1 MDRTDRTDSERDTA
15 AETRHLIGR
24 SRVRGMQNAEHDV
37 PRTCLMGSWLCYN
50 RTMQCI
56 IKNPIIMF
64 DFDGVVA
71 DSLEVYFDEFTKAC
85 HELGFHRLNSREAFL
100 RLFEGNVIRQLFW
113 AGFPM
118 YRIRRLLRTFAPR
131 IAEAQ
136 RRVSPFAEMPEV
148 VRDLAAVYPVYVITS
163 NATDTILDFLLRHN
177 ICGIRDV
184 LGSDK
189 ERSKVKK
196 IRSIMRRHPGLT
208 PCYIGDTKGDIREA
222 RHAGAVPIAVAW
234 GWHTVAKLLEGKPEV
249 VVDTPQSLRKIFL
262 RE

>member
-1 MDRTDRTDSERDTA
+1 MTNYKGQTTVQS
-15 AETRHLIGR
+15 G
-24 SRVRGMQNAEHDV
+24 
-37 PRTCLMGSWLCYN
+37 LCYN
-50 RTMQCI
+50 RAMQCV

-71 DSLEVYFDEFTKAC
+71 DSLEVYFGEFTRAC

-100 RLFEGNVIRQLFW
+100 RLFEGNVVRQLFW

-234 GWHTVAKLLEGKPEV
+234 GWHTVAKLLEGKPEL

-262 RE
+262 KE